1 MKLLFR
7 TATLALLVFSFSSF
21 SKPNNLY
28 RAKYEL
34 CEAVKK
40 IMKAFE
46 EAEVQSLKEGIVI
59 MGDGTQWTSK
69 VSITGFKDQFVYVD
83 GAYSSFEATL
93 DKNINSL
100 EKLNREIYYIA
111 SVLQT
116 CLKVNMKHTVGADDI
131 MYTYATDDVTLTIWG
146 KRINSSDR
154 SVVIEIGYE

>member
-1 MKLLFR
+1 
-7 TATLALLVFSFSSF
+7 
-21 SKPNNLY
+21 
-28 RAKYEL
+28 
-34 CEAVKK
+34 
-40 IMKAFE
+40 MKAFE
-46 EAEVQSLKEGIVI
+46 EVEIESLKEGLVI

-69 VSITGFKDQFVYVD
+69 VAITGFKDQFVYVQ
-83 GAYSSFEATL
+83 GPSSYFEATL

-131 MYTYATDDVTLTIWG
+131 MYEHITEDLTLTIWG